1 MAAVRLGRVEGMGM
15 GRDLGGEVGGGM
27 VDLGRV
33 VEGGEG
39 VSFGRLLGGLGVVGW
54 GWVLGDEGAEVNL
67 RLMPVTMVT
76 VLASVVVLGVSGEL
90 AAWGVLGLEGWV
102 TVRGVGGLRE
112 LGERSLLTMDG
123 GKPDMMGL

>member
-1 MAAVRLGRVEGMGM
+1 MG
-15 GRDLGGEVGGGM
+15 
-27 VDLGRV
+27 LGRV

-54 GWVLGDEGAEVNL
+54 GWVLGDEGAEANL
-67 RLMPVTMVT
+67 RLMPVTVVT
-76 VLASVVVLGVSGEL
+76 VLVSVVVLGFSGEL

-112 LGERSLLTMDG
+112 LGERSLLTMNG